1 MLTAVILALAV
12 GWALS
17 IRAVYRER
25 SKEKIAELAMQSQI
39 AMSAEET
46 KRMAIMAQAIQ
57 GIQKTPAA
65 LPKAPSTCPP
75 MPQAFRD
82 EYHQAQKEQLA
93 SRDAA
98 AGCRNATQ
106 VDANALNGQ
115 MKDVAKIVRDAG
127 AP

>member
-57 GIQKTPAA
+57 GIQKTPTA
-65 LPKAPSTCPP
+65 LPKEPFTCPP

-82 EYHQAQKEQLA
+82 EYRAQKEQSVATLPTA
-93 SRDAA
+93 DT
-98 AGCRNATQ
+98 AG
-106 VDANALNGQ
+106 
-115 MKDVAKIVRDAG
+115 IVRDAG